1 MRPLL
6 ITGLTSIVCRQQY
19 ENSFVRCISREK
31 RPSLSRDTVPLTLGS
46 KDRLYAVGYASV
58 FFFLSPF
65 IGITSLEVSPM
76 IIFSSY
82 ISWLCCSPPPGQML
96 PSLLFNEQNMILL
109 SQIWFYIFR
118 NMSLLSWK
126 SFKKILK
133 SIFESSKP
141 QFSNYIR

>member
-19 ENSFVRCISREK
+19 ENSFVHCISRGK
-31 RPSLSRDTVPLTLGS
+31 MPSLSRDTVPLTLGS

-58 FFFLSPF
+58 FVFLSPF

-82 ISWLCCSPPPGQML
+82 ISRLSCSPPPGQMV
-96 PSLLFNEQNMILL
+96 PSLLCNEQKMILL
-109 SQIWFYIFR
+109 THAEMSYSYYICIRTYSR
-118 NMSLLSWK
+118 NYCTVHTSTRPSYW
-126 SFKKILK
+126 
-133 SIFESSKP
+133 SK
-141 QFSNYIR
+141 N